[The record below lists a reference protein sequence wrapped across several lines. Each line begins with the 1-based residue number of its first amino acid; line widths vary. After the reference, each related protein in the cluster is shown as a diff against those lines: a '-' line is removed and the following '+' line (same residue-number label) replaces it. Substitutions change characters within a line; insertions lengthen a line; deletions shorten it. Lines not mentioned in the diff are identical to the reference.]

1 MKIFDWKYIGITI
14 VLLIVFIL
22 SHIFYNQV
30 LYFTKCVLSLRNL
43 NLYAGGV
50 STIFTILYKVKGRK
64 IEFKKLM
71 SIKEFS
77 ANIGD
82 VISFI
87 DNPIIIVG
95 SLTLVKGLFFQITEN
110 IVFIPLQGIEL
121 TFIIIVTI
129 YLLYSSILE
138 LWTTIYG
145 TCMKDTVSLDTP
157 HATLIIEVQ
166 NMTVPDPQNITE

>member
-1 MKIFDWKYIGITI
+1 MKIFDLKYTGIAI
-14 VLLIVFIL
+14 VLLIGFFL
-22 SHIFYNQV
+22 SHIFYDNV
-30 LYFTKCVLSLRNL
+30 LYFTKCVLSVPNL

-50 STIFTILYKVKGRK
+50 STIFTILYKVKSRK

-110 IVFIPLQGIEL
+110 VVFIPLQGIEL

-138 LWTTIYG
+138 LWATIYG
-145 TCMKDTVSLDTP
+145 TCWKNIVSLATP
-157 HATLIIEVQ
+157 HPTTSTEVQ
-166 NMTVPDPQNITE
+166 NMPVPEPQNNNE